1 MVKPKAYHPPEAPP
15 PPELPPESL
24 LLLEEEPLLLLLE
37 EEELLDEVA
46 SDLGGLFGNGSGS
59 RCGGFFFRAKSFL
72 KMNPTI

>member
-1 MVKPKAYHPPEAPP
+1 MVKLKAYHPPEAPP

-24 LLLEEEPLLLLLE
+24 LLIEEEPLLLLLE

-59 RCGGFFFRAKSFL
+59 RCGGFFFRAKIFL
-72 KMNPTI
+72 KMKPTI

>member
-1 MVKPKAYHPPEAPP
+1 MVKPKAYHPPDAPP

-24 LLLEEEPLLLLLE
+24 LLLEEESLLLLLE

-59 RCGGFFFRAKSFL
+59 RCGGFFFRAKIFL
-72 KMNPTI
+72 KMKPMI